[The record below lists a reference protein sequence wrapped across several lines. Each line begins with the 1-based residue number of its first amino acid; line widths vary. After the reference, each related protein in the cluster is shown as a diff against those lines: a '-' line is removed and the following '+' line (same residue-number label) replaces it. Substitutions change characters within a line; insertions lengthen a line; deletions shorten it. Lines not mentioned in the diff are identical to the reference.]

1 MIVFSLCSLILV
13 PNDVTGVKFMEWK
26 AKEGECEK
34 CGESGGEITIERTC
48 VPDNEYSCNGW
59 KVEKMMKD
67 CVEYCGRTHS
77 GGTGRTHSC
86 K

>member
-1 MIVFSLCSLILV
+1 MIVFSLCLLILV

-59 KVEKMMKD
+59 KVEKMTKD
-67 CVEYCGRTHS
+67 CVEYCGAGKTQ
-77 GGTGRTHSC
+77 SC

>member
-1 MIVFSLCSLILV
+1 MIVFSLCLLILV

>member
-1 MIVFSLCSLILV
+1 MVVFSLCLLILV

-34 CGESGGEITIERTC
+34 CSGAGGKITTERTC
-48 VPDNEYSCNGW
+48 VPDQYSCDGL
-59 KVEKMMKD
+59 KVEKMAKD
-67 CVEYCGRTHS
+67 CVEYCGAGKTQ
-77 GGTGRTHSC
+77 SC

>member
-34 CGESGGEITIERTC
+34 CSEAGGEITTERTC

-59 KVEKMMKD
+59 KVEKMAED
-67 CVEYCGRTHS
+67 CVEYCGAGKTQ
-77 GGTGRTHSC
+77 SC

>member
-1 MIVFSLCSLILV
+1 MIVISLCSLILV

-34 CGESGGEITIERTC
+34 CSEAGGEITTERTC

-59 KVEKMMKD
+59 KVEQMTKD
-67 CVEYCGRTHS
+67 CVEYCGAGKTQ
-77 GGTGRTHSC
+77 SC

>member
-1 MIVFSLCSLILV
+1 MTVFSLCSLILV

-59 KVEKMMKD
+59 KVEKMTKD
-67 CVEYCGRTHS
+67 CVEYCGAGKTQ
-77 GGTGRTHSC
+77 SC

>member
-59 KVEKMMKD
+59 KVEKMTKD
-67 CVEYCGRTHS
+67 CVEYCGAGKTQ
-77 GGTGRTHSC
+77 SC

>member
-34 CGESGGEITIERTC
+34 CSEAGGEITTERTC

-59 KVEKMMKD
+59 KVEKMTKD
-67 CVEYCGRTHS
+67 CVEYCGAGKTQ
-77 GGTGRTHSC
+77 SC

>member
-1 MIVFSLCSLILV
+1 MIVFSLCLLILV

-34 CGESGGEITIERTC
+34 CSEAGGEITTERTC

-59 KVEKMMKD
+59 KVEKMTKD
-67 CVEYCGRTHS
+67 CVEYCGAGKTQ
-77 GGTGRTHSC
+77 SC